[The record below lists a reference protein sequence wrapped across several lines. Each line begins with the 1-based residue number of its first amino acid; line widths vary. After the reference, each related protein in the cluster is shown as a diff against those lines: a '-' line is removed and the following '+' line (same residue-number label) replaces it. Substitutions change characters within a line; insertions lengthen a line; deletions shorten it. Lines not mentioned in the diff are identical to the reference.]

1 MKSSTTLLLLTL
13 ALLGACSSPPK
24 PTEVDDTR
32 RQPANT
38 AMAVEL
44 QMCKNELANTRVLLT
59 ETTRLAERS
68 SARAT
73 QATLE
78 QQLRA
83 RESAREVV
91 VTNTSK
97 GNRIY
102 TVLFPT
108 GSSEIDITTQAFDEL
123 RADALGGAWVVIR
136 GRTDGT
142 RESPAESR
150 VAQERASKMQAM
162 LVVAGIDPTKIQV
175 SYQPVG
181 DHVASQVTQQG
192 RSQNRR
198 VEVEVYSVKPIR
210 TVLSKA
216 TS

>member
-1 MKSSTTLLLLTL
+1 MKFSTAPLLLTL
-13 ALLGACSSPPK
+13 ALLGACTSPPK
-24 PTEVDDTR
+24 PTEVDDSR

-44 QMCKNELANTRVLLT
+44 QMCKSELTNTRTLLT

-68 SARAT
+68 SA
-73 QATLE
+73 QAAQVALE
-78 QQLRA
+78 QQLRT
-83 RESAREVV
+83 RELNRDVA
-91 VTNTSK
+91 VTSTTK

-102 TVLFPT
+102 TILFPT
-108 GSSEIDITTQAFDEL
+108 GSSEIDITTQAFDIL
-123 RADALGGAWVVIR
+123 RADAYGGAWVVIR

-142 RESPAESR
+142 RESVGESR

-162 LVVAGIDPTKIQV
+162 LVTAGIDPTKIQI

-181 DHVASQVTQQG
+181 DHVASQATAQG

-198 VEVEVYSVKPIR
+198 VEVEVYSVKPSR
-210 TVLSKA
+210 TVLSKGS
-216 TS
+216 T